1 LTENDPADDEA
12 EEATVVASATVL
24 EERAKRSSE
33 GPRHVLI
40 RLDGSE
46 VGRVFRLDREK
57 AFTIG
62 RRRDCELNLNYEGIS
77 RRHARIVST
86 SGLFVIEDLGSVNG
100 TTVQGRAVSSHRLQ
114 DGDVIQ
120 LGPSVSLRYSVTDA
134 REEQM
139 LRQLFQS
146 SVRDPL
152 TGAYNRE
159 YMAERLAS
167 EVAFATRHGS
177 KLALVMLDIDHF
189 KRINDE
195 YGHQTGDT
203 VLTDLVERVQSSLR
217 AEDLLA
223 RYGGEEFAVGLRD
236 ANVQGAARMAER
248 VRAAVESTVRVGSLD
263 TGVTIS
269 LGCADLDEC
278 EDKTPAALIALAD
291 RRLYAA
297 KGHGRNRVV
306 WTG

>member
-1 LTENDPADDEA
+1 
-12 EEATVVASATVL
+12 
-24 EERAKRSSE
+24 
-33 GPRHVLI
+33 
-40 RLDGSE
+40 
-46 VGRVFRLDREK
+46 
-57 AFTIG
+57 
-62 RRRDCELNLNYEGIS
+62 
-77 RRHARIVST
+77 
-86 SGLFVIEDLGSVNG
+86 
-100 TTVQGRAVSSHRLQ
+100 
-114 DGDVIQ
+114 
-120 LGPSVSLRYSVTDA
+120 
-134 REEQM
+134 
-139 LRQLFQS
+139 
-146 SVRDPL
+146 
-152 TGAYNRE
+152 
-159 YMAERLAS
+159 
-167 EVAFATRHGS
+167 
-177 KLALVMLDIDHF
+177 MLDIDHF